1 LTTHNLEGV
10 FAAAVTPISA
20 DHSPDRE
27 AIPLLLDFLAHRG
40 CQGALL
46 LGTTGEGP
54 SFSPDQ
60 RREVFQAAVAIR
72 QVHPDF
78 ILLAGTGTSSLEE
91 TVQLTRL
98 AFDLGMDGVVVLPPF
113 YFRNASQQGLFSWFE
128 QVILRAVPHE
138 GALLGYHF
146 PNVAGIG
153 FSLDLLQRLKD
164 AFPDQFTG
172 LKDSSSDAEFSEQL
186 GRIFGKSLKVFTG
199 NDRLFSTALANQASG
214 CITAMT
220 NLISPDLAILWEAHQ
235 AGREDLQ
242 TQRRVNAARTVFER
256 FPPAPALIKALLSQ
270 RHGLPRWSVCP
281 PLMPIGAEGEA
292 EAMDAMDMI
301 YN

>member
-1 LTTHNLEGV
+1 MTKRNLEGV
-10 FAAAVTPISA
+10 LAAAVTPISQG
-20 DHSPDRE
+20 HSPDRE
-27 AIPLLLDFLAHRG
+27 GIPLLLDFLAHRG

-54 SFSPDQ
+54 SFSPYQ
-60 RREVFQAAVAIR
+60 RRTVFQAAVAIR

-78 ILLAGTGTSSLEE
+78 ILLAGTGTPSLEE
-91 TVQLTRL
+91 TIQLTRL

-113 YFRNASQQGLFSWFE
+113 YFRNASQEGLFRWFE
-128 QVILRAVPHE
+128 QLIQKAVPHE

-153 FSLDLLQRLKD
+153 FSLDLLHRLKE
-164 AFPDQFTG
+164 AFPDQFAG
-172 LKDSSSDAEFSEQL
+172 LKDSSGDAEFGEQL
-186 GRIFGKSLKVFTG
+186 GRNFGKSLKVFTG
-199 NDRLFSTALANQASG
+199 NDRLFSAALTNQASG
-214 CITAMT
+214 CITAMA

-235 AGREDLQ
+235 AGRDDLQ
-242 TQRRVNAARTVFER
+242 AQRRVNAARMVFER

-281 PLMPIGAEGEA
+281 PLMPISAESEA
-292 EAMDAMDMI
+292 EAMDAMDLI

>member
-1 LTTHNLEGV
+1 
-10 FAAAVTPISA
+10 
-20 DHSPDRE
+20 
-27 AIPLLLDFLAHRG
+27 
-40 CQGALL
+40 
-46 LGTTGEGP
+46 
-54 SFSPDQ
+54 
-60 RREVFQAAVAIR
+60 
-72 QVHPDF
+72 
-78 ILLAGTGTSSLEE
+78 
-91 TVQLTRL
+91 
-98 AFDLGMDGVVVLPPF
+98 VLPPF